1 MGKGNRTMLTS
12 DEVYSQLKELMAKI
26 MKITPEEIEK
36 IVRMN
41 SNLRD
46 DIGIDSVESLD
57 FIYTLEDRYSID
69 ISDEEAIG
77 LNAVSDV
84 VNLVLKKGK

>member
-1 MGKGNRTMLTS
+1 MLTS